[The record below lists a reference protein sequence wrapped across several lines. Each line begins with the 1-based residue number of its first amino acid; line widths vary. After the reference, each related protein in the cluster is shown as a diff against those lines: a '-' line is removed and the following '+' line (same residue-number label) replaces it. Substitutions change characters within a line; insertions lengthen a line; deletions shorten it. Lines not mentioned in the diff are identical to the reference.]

1 MITIPETTLTNQNP
15 EIFLS
20 KNMKNALLMYI
31 NNDSGETCYVDT
43 DISTD
48 SD

>member
-1 MITIPETTLTNQNP
+1 MITIPETTFNNTNP

-20 KNMKNALLMYI
+20 KDMKNSLIMYV
-31 NNDSGETCYVDT
+31 NNNSQEECYVDT
-43 DISTD
+43 DIARD